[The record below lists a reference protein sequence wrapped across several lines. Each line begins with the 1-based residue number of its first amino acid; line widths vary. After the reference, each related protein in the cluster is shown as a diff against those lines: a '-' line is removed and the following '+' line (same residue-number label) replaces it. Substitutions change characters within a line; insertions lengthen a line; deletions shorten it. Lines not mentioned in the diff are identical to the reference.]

1 MASCLTITSLTHILQ
16 KFQFNK
22 YWLQRDCTLEGIQYE
37 CLYTLLFSI
46 SLSDHNDLAHDR
58 KLQTKSFSLFLF
70 HWHTIKGSQCKKNK
84 RHLLM
89 SFWLMRN
96 SGDKWDGASWMWC
109 GIVIVDIARRQV
121 CPCRLRLA
129 LAGTWPWSWQSRVRK
144 PQPWGHNN
152 RPSTRCRATA
162 RKRSWFYRL
171 WG

>member
-1 MASCLTITSLTHILQ
+1 MVTPKPDKPDKIVPDGARPKNGWFYLASWTRSLQETWNIG
-16 KFQFNK
+16 
-22 YWLQRDCTLEGIQYE
+22 RQYDVKTFFP
-37 CLYTLLFSI
+37 C
-46 SLSDHNDLAHDR
+46 
-58 KLQTKSFSLFLF
+58 SLFLF

-84 RHLLM
+84 CHLLR

-96 SGDKWDGASWMWC
+96 SGDKWDGSSWMWC
-109 GIVIVDIARRQV
+109 GVVIVDIARRQV